1 MKGALKNMNEIKDLI
16 ANIDEELLKIE
27 EELYQ
32 DQNQKYVLWSKYLI
46 LITEIK
52 ENLSSL
58 DTKDNENLFNTQK

>member
-16 ANIDEELLKIE
+16 ANIDEELFKIE

-32 DQNQKYVLWSKYLI
+32 EPNQKYVLWSKYLI

-52 ENLSSL
+52 ENISSL

>member
-27 EELYQ
+27 KELYQ
-32 DQNQKYVLWSKYLI
+32 DPNQKYVLWSKYLI
-46 LITEIK
+46 LITKIK